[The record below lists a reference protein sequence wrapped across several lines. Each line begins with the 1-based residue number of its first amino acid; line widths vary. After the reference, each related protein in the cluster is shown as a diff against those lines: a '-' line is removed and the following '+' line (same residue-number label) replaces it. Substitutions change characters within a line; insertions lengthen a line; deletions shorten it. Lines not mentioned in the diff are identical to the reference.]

1 MPDEVGTEI
10 SRSDALSADENPFG
24 DAADD
29 AAAAVVE
36 VEDPEGGFE
45 LPGSGRGDHVRPAKP
60 AAVREASSESHGDFR
75 TSAKLA
81 HQISSDSQ

>member
-24 DAADD
+24 D